1 MKKIKNKSS
10 IVRIIISNFDYEKIK
25 ELKVLYKKHAGVDTL
40 EVQMEKINF
49 DTTKEINGILFKKC
63 TSKERKDTLKR
74 ENIGLE
80 CRTDESNN
88 IIVEKHYEG
97 EIIKNY
103 RISGTYT
110 KTKSNEILVTIEL
123 EDILNQNNSEK
134 RTIKTKTIRKLLRKE
149 VCKNYALIDKSDFSK
164 IDSNKIYNINRFLDY
179 RSNMLYYYIFINYF
193 IMKSVK
199 REDLLLK
206 AKEEKEIWK
215 IFRIKDIDT
224 NKKIKED
231 IKKQLEESISQFIEN
246 YEERREKL
254 KEGKNKYY
262 EELVEISK
270 EKLVEHL
277 NSDID
282 KILELLTALRHKLM
296 HYDYSYFNNLFTG
309 KLNSEE
315 SEKLKDLLDLN
326 IFKELS
332 KIKEAQLKEK
342 LNYITNEDE
351 IEIFKDKNTKKAK
364 TIYNLYNCICNNR
377 RGFNNYVNSF
387 FYNDG
392 EEIAEVK
399 ELINNDFENR
409 DLDKFKNRSNKD
421 KELLNGEAYYP
432 DIHLFKDYKK
442 LYNRKKELVTE
453 QSSLI
458 DHKNKDQKKRLKD
471 LNNLQTKKKQEMEKI
486 TNFNSLNRLE
496 YKMKI
501 AFGILNEEC
510 KFNLL
515 NVDYLDRQELSKQ
528 EKINKVSNYL
538 NVSIDENLNGSY
550 IKKLTKTLDDNT
562 EKSILEVEEKNNLIK
577 FYTLIYLLLP
587 REIKGDFLGFIKHN
601 YYQMKNNNFESE
613 ELKNKNEEDNF
624 FHNLRR
630 FEAINRKIEI
640 FSYDFSFL
648 NGGDIE
654 IQNLYTKLG
663 IEGKFFKRNGVEKD
677 FFKHNIFITLIKY
690 YENIFKLCNDVE
702 LSCLLAYCL
711 ENNKKLEI
719 EELEKNIKP
728 GKYLNFSNVI
738 KYSLKK
744 FNLLDKLQMEKSLNN
759 IKSKLDLRNK
769 IDHLNFKELF
779 IDVLNNEGQLK
790 EEEDKLIQV
799 FKELSGVINFRA
811 LDKNI
816 MNDFYMRK
824 KQLYFNLRKYLAANG
839 EKEKTA
845 KDYINKHAKEN
856 ELLSFYKLEKKNYP
870 KIIKTINFINT
881 YIEKGDV
888 DLKIKKDFKDK
899 YGVKEINLTKKKKRK
914 IEKYSRNI
922 KEIENNNN
930 ELEKAQLIKKLNE
943 DVSLLIG
950 LYKREKTVAI
960 KKYITD
966 EILKRDD
973 IKTLTFRI
981 HNSSNIDLVKKLYF
995 EIINYSSKE
1004 GNDKK
1009 SDEKNDKKSEV
1020 YVYID
1025 DKYDGY
1031 ISNKDFIED
1040 SIKFFDNIVIEF
1052 KYKNDKKK
1060 PEEIFEI
1067 KGYLK
1072 NDSSKVYYHNT
1083 FDYKNNKIIFHKTE
1097 NHAEES
1103 EYKKKIKIGDKDI
1116 DVRIKNLKHDWD
1128 FKFWGVK

>member
-1 MKKIKNKSS
+1 MTKKIKNKSS

-25 ELKVLYKKHAGVDTL
+25 ELKILYKKHAGVDTIGI
-40 EVQMEKINF
+40 QMEKINF
-49 DTTKEINGILFKKC
+49 DTADETNKIFFVEGTPKG
-63 TSKERKDTLKR
+63 RKDTLKR

-80 CRTDESNN
+80 CETDKEHN
-88 IIVEKHYEG
+88 IIVKKYYEG
-97 EIIKNY
+97 EMIKNY
-103 RISGTYT
+103 KISGIYE
-110 KTKSNEILVTIEL
+110 KTKSNEILVTVEL
-123 EDILNQNNSEK
+123 EDLLNKNDSDK
-134 RTIKTKTIRKLLRKE
+134 RTIKTKTTRKLLKEE
-149 VCKNYALIDKSDFSK
+149 VCKNYALIEKTDFSK

-199 REDLLLK
+199 KEDLSLK
-206 AKEEKEIWK
+206 EGNEKEIWK
-215 IFRIKDIDT
+215 IFQVKDI
-224 NKKIKED
+224 NIIKNIKED
-231 IKKQLEESISQFIEN
+231 IKKQLKENISQFIEN
-246 YEERREKL
+246 YEERIEKL
-254 KEGKNKYY
+254 KEKDNHQHQ
-262 EELVEISK
+262 ELVEISK
-270 EKLVEHL
+270 EKLIEHL
-277 NSDID
+277 DLDID
-282 KILELLTALRHKLM
+282 KILELLVDLRHKLM
-296 HYDYSYFNNLFTG
+296 HYDYSYFNDLFTG
-309 KLNSEE
+309 KLNSQE
-315 SEKLKDLLDLN
+315 SQKLKYLLDLN

-342 LNYITNEDE
+342 LNYITDKDE
-351 IEIFKDKNTKKAK
+351 IEIFQGKKTEKAK
-364 TIYNLYNCICNNR
+364 TIYNLYNRICNAK

-392 EEIAEVK
+392 EEIIEVK

-421 KELLNGEAYYP
+421 KELLNGEAYYS

-458 DHKNKDQKKRLKD
+458 DYKNKDQKKRLKD

-501 AFGILNEEC
+501 AFGILNEE
-510 KFNLL
+510 KILHTLKGNYL
-515 NVDYLDRQELSKQ
+515 NRTELFKQ
-528 EKINKVSNYL
+528 EKINKVAEYL
-538 NVSIDENLNGSY
+538 KISIDDSSNKSY
-550 IKKLTKTLDDNT
+550 IEDLTKALDNNK
-562 EKSILEVEEKNNLIK
+562 EESILKDKVENNLIK

-613 ELKNKNEEDNF
+613 ELKNENEEDNF

-630 FEAINRKIEI
+630 FEAINKKIEI

-677 FFKHNIFITLIKY
+677 FFKHNIFVTLIKY

-702 LSCLLAYCL
+702 LSCLLAYCS

-719 EELEKNIKP
+719 DELEKDIKP

-744 FNLLDKLQMEKSLNN
+744 FNLIDKLQMEKSLSN

-824 KQLYFNLRKYLAANG
+824 EQLHFNLRKYLAENG
-839 EKEKTA
+839 MKEKTS
-845 KDYINKHAKEN
+845 KDYLSKQSKEK
-856 ELLSFYKLEKKNYP
+856 ELLAFYKLTKDNYP
-870 KIIKTINFINT
+870 EIIKTINFVNA
-881 YIEKGDV
+881 YIEKGEL
-888 DLKIKKDFKDK
+888 DLKIKKGFKDK
-899 YGVKEINLTKKKKRK
+899 YGMKEINLIKKKNRK
-914 IEKYSRNI
+914 TEKYPKNIENIEKD
-922 KEIENNNN
+922 NN
-930 ELEKAQLIKKLNE
+930 ELEKAQLIRKLNE

-950 LYKREKTVAI
+950 LYKREKTIKI

-966 EILKRDD
+966 KILKRDD
-973 IKTLTFRI
+973 VKALTFRI
-981 HNSSNIDLVKKLYF
+981 HNSLNVDLVKKLYF
-995 EIINYSSKE
+995 EIVNNKLNVYMDDRYLNYDSENSS
-1004 GNDKK
+1004 
-1009 SDEKNDKKSEV
+1009 
-1020 YVYID
+1020 
-1025 DKYDGY
+1025 
-1031 ISNKDFIED
+1031 IEL
-1040 SIKFFDNIVIEF
+1040 FDNIIIEF
-1052 KYKNDKKK
+1052 KYENDNKKS
-1060 PEEIFEI
+1060 EEFFEI

-1072 NDSSKVYYHNT
+1072 NNSSKVYYHNT
-1083 FDYKNNKIIFHKTE
+1083 FDYKNNKIILHQTE
-1097 NHAEES
+1097 HNAKEI
-1103 EYKKKIKIGDKDI
+1103 EYKKKIKIGGKDI
-1116 DVRIKNLKHDWD
+1116 DVRTKNLKHDWD
-1128 FKFWGVK
+1128 FKFWEVKHS

>member
-1 MKKIKNKSS
+1 MTKKIKNKSS

-25 ELKVLYKKHAGVDTL
+25 ELKVLYKKHAGVDTIGI
-40 EVQMEKINF
+40 QMEKINF
-49 DTTKEINGILFKKC
+49 DTADETNKIFFVEGTPKG
-63 TSKERKDTLKR
+63 RKDTLKR

-80 CRTDESNN
+80 CETDKEHN
-88 IIVEKHYEG
+88 IIVKKYYEG
-97 EIIKNY
+97 EMIKNY
-103 RISGTYT
+103 KISGIYE
-110 KTKSNEILVTIEL
+110 KTKSNEILVTVEL
-123 EDILNQNNSEK
+123 EDLLNKNDSDK
-134 RTIKTKTIRKLLRKE
+134 RTIKTKTTRKLLKEE
-149 VCKNYALIDKSDFSK
+149 VCKNYALIEKTDFSK

-199 REDLLLK
+199 KEDLSLK
-206 AKEEKEIWK
+206 EGNEKEIWK
-215 IFRIKDIDT
+215 IFQVKDI
-224 NKKIKED
+224 NIIKNIKED
-231 IKKQLEESISQFIEN
+231 IKKQLKENISQFIEN
-246 YEERREKL
+246 YEERIEKL
-254 KEGKNKYY
+254 KEKNNFQHQD
-262 EELVEISK
+262 LVEISK
-270 EKLVEHL
+270 EKLIEHL
-277 NSDID
+277 DLDID
-282 KILELLTALRHKLM
+282 KILELLVELRHKLM
-296 HYDYSYFNNLFTG
+296 HYDYSYFNDLFTG
-309 KLNSEE
+309 KLDSQE
-315 SEKLKDLLDLN
+315 SQKLKDLLDLN

-342 LNYITNEDE
+342 TNYINSEDRL
-351 IEIFKDKNTKKAK
+351 EIFKYTYPKNAT
-364 TIYNLYNCICNNR
+364 TIYNLYNRICNAR

-399 ELINNDFENR
+399 ELINNDFKNR

-458 DHKNKDQKKRLKD
+458 GNKKNTKNKKENNRLKRIND
-471 LNNLQTKKKQEMEKI
+471 LQTEKKQEMEKI

-501 AFGILNEEC
+501 AFGILNEEEILHTL
-510 KFNLL
+510 KGNYL
-515 NVDYLDRQELSKQ
+515 NRTELFKQ
-528 EKINKVSNYL
+528 EKINKVAEYL
-538 NVSIDENLNGSY
+538 KISIDDSSNKSY
-550 IKKLTKTLDDNT
+550 IEDLTKALDNNK
-562 EKSILEVEEKNNLIK
+562 EESILKDKVENNLIK

-630 FEAINRKIEI
+630 FEAINKKIEI

-677 FFKHNIFITLIKY
+677 FFKYNIFVTLIKY

-719 EELEKNIKP
+719 DELEKDIKP

-738 KYSLKK
+738 NYSLEKNNSLSKSQMKK
-744 FNLLDKLQMEKSLNN
+744 ELGN
-759 IKSKLDLRNK
+759 IIPKLDLRNK

-799 FKELSGVINFRA
+799 FRELSGVINFRP

-824 KQLYFNLRKYLAANG
+824 EQLHFNLRKYLAENG
-839 EKEKTA
+839 MKEKTS
-845 KDYINKHAKEN
+845 KDYLSKQSKEK
-856 ELLSFYKLEKKNYP
+856 ELLAFYKLTKDNYP
-870 KIIKTINFINT
+870 EIIKTINFVNA
-881 YIEKGDV
+881 YIEKGEL
-888 DLKIKKDFKDK
+888 DLKIKKGFKDK
-899 YGVKEINLTKKKKRK
+899 YGMKEINLTKNKNRK
-914 IEKYSRNI
+914 IEKYS
-922 KEIENNNN
+922 KSIEKIEKNNN
-930 ELEKAQLIKKLNE
+930 ELEKAQLIRKLNE

-950 LYKREKTVAI
+950 LYKREKTIKI

-966 EILKRDD
+966 KILKRDD
-973 IKTLTFRI
+973 VKALTFRI
-981 HNSSNIDLVKKLYF
+981 HDSLNVDLVKKLYF
-995 EIINYSSKE
+995 EIVNNKLNVYMDDRYLNY
-1004 GNDKK
+1004 D
-1009 SDEKNDKKSEV
+1009 SEN
-1020 YVYID
+1020 
-1025 DKYDGY
+1025 
-1031 ISNKDFIED
+1031 S
-1040 SIKFFDNIVIEF
+1040 SIKLFDNIIIEF
-1052 KYKNDKKK
+1052 KYENDNKKS
-1060 PEEIFEI
+1060 EEFFEI

-1072 NDSSKVYYHNT
+1072 NNLSKVYYHNT
-1083 FDYKNNKIIFHKTE
+1083 FDYKNNKIILHQTE
-1097 NHAEES
+1097 HNAKEI
-1103 EYKKKIKIGDKDI
+1103 EYKKK
-1116 DVRIKNLKHDWD
+1116 
-1128 FKFWGVK
+1128 